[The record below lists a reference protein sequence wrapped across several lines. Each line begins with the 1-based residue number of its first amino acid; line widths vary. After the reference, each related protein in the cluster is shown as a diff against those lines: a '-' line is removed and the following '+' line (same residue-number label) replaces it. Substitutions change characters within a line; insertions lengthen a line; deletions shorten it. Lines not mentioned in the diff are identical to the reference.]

1 MNLRKKRKDYP
12 VKRLNRL
19 WSRRFLTTD
28 EFLIIFENCY
38 EWTETKLKRLISQ
51 YNFTRPQALYII
63 QCGDA
68 SMNPPDLKK
77 FKEQMKEND

>member
-1 MNLRKKRKDYP
+1 ME
-12 VKRLNRL
+12 
-19 WSRRFLTTD
+19 SESFLTTD
-28 EFLIIFENCY
+28 EFLTSFENCY

-63 QCGDA
+63 QCRDI
-68 SMNPPDLKK
+68 SMKLSDLEK

>member
-1 MNLRKKRKDYP
+1 ME
-12 VKRLNRL
+12 
-19 WSRRFLTTD
+19 SESFLTTD
-28 EFLIIFENCY
+28 GFLTSFENCY

-63 QCGDA
+63 QCRDI
-68 SMNPPDLKK
+68 SMKLSDLEK